1 MSFSGNYNSPDPAM
15 DAENQS
21 PGLGNLFGLLSVT
34 MVLVAFGLNMLY
46 SAGGSD
52 MGVASR
58 LFYNQLAM
66 TVLGVLGGTVVF
78 ILSPRFFCKRSLWWL
93 AGCAVL
99 LIWARFSKEVNG
111 AHRWIHV
118 AGHTFQPSE
127 LAKIAVAIFVADYC
141 AEHQRTFNTLD
152 PRSHYGMLPLAAGVG
167 IMLLLI
173 VIGKDLGTTLLVAA
187 VAFLTM
193 CVANLKWYFYAVP
206 LALAPVGVLFIRFFD
221 PMRWARMTIY
231 LDPERY
237 KNQEGYQLWNAFM
250 ALGSGAWYGVGLGHS
265 RLKAKY
271 LPEAHTDF
279 IIAIIGEE
287 LGYLGVLAVILLYI
301 VWGFFAIRIALQAR
315 KRSYMLLGCALTLG
329 VVLQAI
335 INLGVVSGLFPT
347 KGMPAPFISYGG
359 SNMVCSLLATGFLAA
374 IAMDNCISDYNV
386 KWWRQFKNFL
396 RPGRNE

>member
-250 ALGSGAWYGVGLGHS
+250 ALALGVHRPDVLLLEKDLAAVLLQFPDGRQAVHRVSRPSADALSDDQAELSCQRILHHLREPASVRRARPADSGIGVHACEGPAFMILNEVGEIANLRLVAVFLFLGFCADAGIT
-265 RLKAKY
+265 RY
-271 LPEAHTDF
+271 LPKLRYAAATYWH
-279 IIAIIGEE
+279 A
-287 LGYLGVLAVILLYI
+287 
-301 VWGFFAIRIALQAR
+301 QASR
-315 KRSYMLLGCALTLG
+315 HKHS
-329 VVLQAI
+329 QASTI
-335 INLGVVSGLFPT
+335 
-347 KGMPAPFISYGG
+347 M
-359 SNMVCSLLATGFLAA
+359 
-374 IAMDNCISDYNV
+374 
-386 KWWRQFKNFL
+386 
-396 RPGRNE
+396 